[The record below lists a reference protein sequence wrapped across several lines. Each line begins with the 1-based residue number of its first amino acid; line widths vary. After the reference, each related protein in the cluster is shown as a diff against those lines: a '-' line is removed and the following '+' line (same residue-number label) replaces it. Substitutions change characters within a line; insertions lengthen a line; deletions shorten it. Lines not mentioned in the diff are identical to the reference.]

1 MGVDNLKVFCV
12 KYNLLLVFLHKLNPG
27 NYMAGGMDHMEQFF
41 QNDGIVSIHF
51 CEEVF
56 VE

>member
-1 MGVDNLKVFCV
+1 
-12 KYNLLLVFLHKLNPG
+12 
-27 NYMAGGMDHMEQFF
+27 MAGGMDHMEQFF

-56 VE
+56 VEWCCYTTL